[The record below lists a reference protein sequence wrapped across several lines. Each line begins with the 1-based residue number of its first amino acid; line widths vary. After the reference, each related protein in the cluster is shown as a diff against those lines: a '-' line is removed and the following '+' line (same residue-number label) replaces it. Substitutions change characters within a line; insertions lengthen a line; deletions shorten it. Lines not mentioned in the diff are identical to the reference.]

1 LVLKDGA
8 WLISM
13 PHDNKIITIVDKELE
28 NGQSLQNA
36 LSTIEGINVLKF
48 TNPVEALEHLKTNKK
63 NYAVMISDLR
73 MPVING
79 VQLLKT
85 VKDVNPSIR
94 TILMTG
100 YETNNNLLQEYN
112 KNEIINSFLRKP
124 IKLDKL
130 LSEVNRQIWSIK
142 ILENKK

>member
-1 LVLKDGA
+1 
-8 WLISM
+8 
-13 PHDNKIITIVDKELE
+13 
-28 NGQSLQNA
+28 
-36 LSTIEGINVLKF
+36 
-48 TNPVEALEHLKTNKK
+48 
-63 NYAVMISDLR
+63 MISDLR